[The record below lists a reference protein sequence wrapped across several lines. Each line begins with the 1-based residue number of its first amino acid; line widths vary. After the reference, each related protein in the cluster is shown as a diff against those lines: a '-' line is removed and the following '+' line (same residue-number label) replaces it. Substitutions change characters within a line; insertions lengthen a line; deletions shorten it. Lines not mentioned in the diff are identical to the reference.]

1 MKECLLD
8 DFLERMAGW
17 LSSETIRK
25 VVVNDS
31 GQLVLYFTDD
41 ARSVYRI
48 TDCSAAHIKE
58 ILTDF
63 QEKGIDVASG

>member
-1 MKECLLD
+1 VKECLLD
-8 DFLERMAGW
+8 DFLERMTGW
-17 LSSETIRK
+17 SSETIRK

-58 ILTDF
+58 ILADF